1 MANDKNNDKN
11 LGQEGNQ
18 NWDDQNDQKR
28 SGNAEPNPERMK
40 DKKGSAFNEEQG
52 TASGYGTGQRDEREN
67 VGPLDAD
74 LDELPSKSLGRKDMG
89 TNQTGPGLG

>member
-1 MANDKNNDKN
+1 MANEKNNDKN

-52 TASGYGTGQRDEREN
+52 TSAGRGNQREERQPE
-67 VGPLDAD
+67 
-74 LDELPSKSLGRKDMG
+74 ERKDMG

>member
-1 MANDKNNDKN
+1 MADDKNKNTN

-28 SGNAEPNPERMK
+28 SGNQEPNPERMK
-40 DKKGSAFNEEQG
+40 KGGSAFNEEG
-52 TASGYGTGQRDEREN
+52 TATGAGSSQGNKRDN

-74 LDELPSKSLGRKDMG
+74 LDDLPSESRDRKDMG
-89 TNQTGPGLG
+89 SNKTGPGLG